1 MQQARRPLRA
11 KAGRGALP
19 SRILP
24 LPGAEPR
31 PFPRTKPS
39 AHRSG
44 ACGRPRE
51 AWAGGRQEPTRDRG
65 RRERHCPAR
74 TWKAAGRC
82 ERSEAASEKCHYERG
97 EHVPRRGTGPWCE
110 RGENDTEGDTGPRP
124 PPRGVRVG
132 GGGSLNPVAP
142 LGPSPQCLPCS
153 PHQGSLVPI
162 TPRDT
167 RERSKARKAT
177 ARRKS

>member
-24 LPGAEPR
+24 PPGAEPR

-74 TWKAAGRC
+74 RGRQPVG
-82 ERSEAASEKCHYERG
+82 ARG
-97 EHVPRRGTGPWCE
+97 VKRPQRNVTTKGANTSHDGAQACGANVGRMTQRATRG
-110 RGENDTEGDTGPRP
+110 RAP